1 MSREHKTEGKVPSE
15 QQNISYQSLA
25 FIFQSRVDVF
35 DALGEHLISLLLSV
49 TTVFSRSAASRR
61 LNAKS
66 ASYLHAGRRSS
77 ARGFAAV
84 LENIT
89 LLVLRFSFQ
98 GHATK
103 DPMLMRLSGSAYQ
116 QALQS
121 NARMH

>member
-1 MSREHKTEGKVPSE
+1 MSREHETEGKVPSE

-49 TTVFSRSAASRR
+49 TTVFSRSAASHR

-103 DPMLMRLSGSAYQ
+103 DPMLMRLSGSAHQ

-121 NARMH
+121 NTRMH